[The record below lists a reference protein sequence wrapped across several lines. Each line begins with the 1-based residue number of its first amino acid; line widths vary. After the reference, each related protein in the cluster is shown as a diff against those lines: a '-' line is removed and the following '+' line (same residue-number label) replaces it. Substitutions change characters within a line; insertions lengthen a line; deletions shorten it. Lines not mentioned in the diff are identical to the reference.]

1 MVDSLK
7 VLAESVG
14 HRACGYESAAEFLD
28 RFDPARP
35 GCIILDERM
44 PGMSGHK
51 LHEELLRRGSTI
63 PIIMCTGHAEVQM
76 AVDAMKRGAVTLV
89 QKPFRDQDLLD
100 AIEEA
105 LRRETASRQR
115 RTRKRAIESRLETLT
130 PRQREVM
137 DLMVRG
143 KPNKV
148 IALELG
154 ISERTVELHRARV
167 MRAMEVSS
175 AAELA
180 YLVARSDPD
189 N

>member
-1 MVDSLK
+1 
-7 VLAESVG
+7 
-14 HRACGYESAAEFLD
+14 
-28 RFDPARP
+28 
-35 GCIILDERM
+35 
-44 PGMSGHK
+44 
-51 LHEELLRRGSTI
+51 
-63 PIIMCTGHAEVQM
+63 
-76 AVDAMKRGAVTLV
+76 
-89 QKPFRDQDLLD
+89 
-100 AIEEA
+100 
-105 LRRETASRQR
+105 
-115 RTRKRAIESRLETLT
+115 
-130 PRQREVM
+130 M

-167 MRAMEVSS
+167 MRAMKVSS

>member
-1 MVDSLK
+1 M
-7 VLAESVG
+7 
-14 HRACGYESAAEFLD
+14 
-28 RFDPARP
+28 
-35 GCIILDERM
+35 
-44 PGMSGHK
+44 
-51 LHEELLRRGSTI
+51 
-63 PIIMCTGHAEVQM
+63 
-76 AVDAMKRGAVTLV
+76 
-89 QKPFRDQDLLD
+89 
-100 AIEEA
+100 
-105 LRRETASRQR
+105 
-115 RTRKRAIESRLETLT
+115 ETLT

-180 YLVARSDPD
+180 YLVARSDAD